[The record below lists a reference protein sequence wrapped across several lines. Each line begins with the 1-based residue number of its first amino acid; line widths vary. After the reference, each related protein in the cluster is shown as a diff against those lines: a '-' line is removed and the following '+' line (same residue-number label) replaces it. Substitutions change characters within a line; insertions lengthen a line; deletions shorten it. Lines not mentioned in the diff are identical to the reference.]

1 MATASTRNVFHIH
14 WPYIHTIA
22 ATFPE
27 HPTERERAVYY
38 DFFSNYD
45 VFLPP
50 CKSGCKENYPLEL
63 ENMPSLELA
72 TRSRSAMF
80 RWTVDLHNRINQRNG
95 KPTMSYKEAELI
107 YFGLAKCDA
116 RPGGA
121 KSLQNHKKQVP
132 SNSMF
137 RDLVSASSSSRAS
150 DDKPN
155 TGLIILCVF
164 TALLV
169 AAGVAFIAYRVY
181 TSQKAAESCAEE
193 IEQLQSPMA

>member
-1 MATASTRNVFHIH
+1 MMYSSRPAS
-14 WPYIHTIA
+14 PA
-22 ATFPE
+22 A
-27 HPTERERAVYY
+27 
-38 DFFSNYD
+38 
-45 VFLPP
+45 
-50 CKSGCKENYPLEL
+50 KENYPLEL